1 VTERIVQANG
11 AELCVET
18 FGDPA
23 DPALLLIAGNG
34 GSMLAWEDEFC
45 ARLAA
50 ASRFVVRYD
59 QRDTGR
65 SVTYEPGEP
74 RYSGADLV
82 TDAAGVIEAVGAD
95 GAHVVGIS
103 AGGGIAQLLA
113 LDHPERV
120 RSLTLISTS
129 PASGS
134 DLPGMSEEM
143 LAHFTNGPAPPD
155 WSDRDAVI
163 EYVVEDARAYASRS
177 RPFDEAAWREL
188 AGRDFDRSA
197 NIESSLTNHALA
209 EGDGPWRGRLGE
221 IRVPT
226 LVIHGSEDPF
236 FQIGHAL
243 ALVRE
248 VPGAEL
254 VVLPRAGHELARA
267 DWDVVVPAIVH
278 HTADR
283 AG

>member
-1 VTERIVQANG
+1 MTETLLQANG

-18 FGDPA
+18 FGDPT

-34 GSMLAWEDEFC
+34 GSMLSWEDEFC
-45 ARLAA
+45 GRLAA
-50 ASRFVVRYD
+50 ASRFVIRYD

-82 TDAAGVIEAVGAD
+82 ADAAGVIAAVGAD
-95 GAHVVGIS
+95 AAHVVGIS
-103 AGGGIAQLLA
+103 AGGGVAQLLA
-113 LDHPERV
+113 LDHPACV
-120 RSLTLISTS
+120 LSLTLMSTS

-143 LAHFTNGPAPPD
+143 YAHFANGPAPPD
-155 WSDRDAVI
+155 WSDREAVI

-197 NIESSLTNHALA
+197 NIESSLTNHMLV
-209 EGDGPWRGRLGE
+209 EGDGPWRERLRGL
-221 IRVPT
+221 RVPT
-226 LVIHGSEDPF
+226 LVIHGGEDPF

-248 VPGAEL
+248 IPGAEL
-254 VVLPRAGHELARA
+254 IVLPHAGHELARA

-283 AG
+283 GD

>member
-1 VTERIVQANG
+1 MERLVQANG
-11 AELCVET
+11 AELCIET
-18 FGDPA
+18 FGDPG

-34 GSMLAWEDEFC
+34 GSMLAWEDDFC
-45 ARLAA
+45 ARVAS
-50 ASRFVVRYD
+50 ASRFVIRYD

-65 SVTYEPGEP
+65 SVTYEPGAP
-74 RYSGADLV
+74 PYSGADLV
-82 TDAAGVIEAVGAD
+82 ADAAGVIKAVGAD
-95 GAHVVGIS
+95 AAHVVGIS
-103 AGGGIAQLLA
+103 AGGGVAQLLA
-113 LDHPERV
+113 LDQPERV
-120 RSLTLISTS
+120 RSLTMISTS

-134 DLPGMSEEM
+134 DLPGMTEDM
-143 LAHFTNGPAPPD
+143 QAHFANGPPPPD
-155 WSDRDAVI
+155 WSDRGAVI

-177 RPFDEAAWREL
+177 RPFDEASWREL

-209 EGDGPWRGRLGE
+209 EGDGPWRERLGE

-248 VPGAEL
+248 IPGAEL

-283 AG
+283 AH